1 MAKKNTTKAA
11 KTTSTDK
18 ARKAAIAEI
27 QARLEDDLDGPITPA
42 KAPSGAAK
50 AKATKAAAKAK
61 DAPKAAVANVEAK
74 RVKAPKKA
82 TKPGALSGA
91 AEVLKTAAKPMTAA
105 ELWSELHRRGLWA
118 SSGRTPEATIY
129 AAIIREI
136 AAKGE
141 ASRFRKAERGKF
153 EATGNA

>member
-1 MAKKNTTKAA
+1 MVKNNTTKAA
-11 KTTSTDK
+11 K
-18 ARKAAIAEI
+18 
-27 QARLEDDLDGPITPA
+27 
-42 KAPSGAAK
+42 
-50 AKATKAAAKAK
+50 AKATNAAAKAK
-61 DAPKAAVANVEAK
+61 DAPKAAVANVGAKVGANPATKVEAK

-82 TKPGALSGA
+82 SKPGALSGA